1 MSMYIVEILKG
12 RDPLSLLFAGAILCT
27 ACIIFWPLIDVIIL
41 SFSIAVVLIPV
52 QRKVSSRI
60 NEGYSAFILCLSIVL
75 GLIFVMWFTF
85 NTLFGNLDYIR
96 TLLSQIA
103 VELTKIDILGSI
115 SEKVAQV
122 SGLEPVGNIFTTH
135 FITTL
140 FENIVAGI
148 TGWIGDF
155 LAASPILIVKV
166 VIFFLT
172 LYLFFLNGDKVIQEI
187 RSLIP
192 HQTTASL
199 DRLTKTTVDTMYSVY
214 IVNVEAAI
222 LTFLLAI
229 PFFMFLGYG
238 HVLFWSTLCG
248 LFQLVPFLGPQVLI
262 TFLLIYEFLL
272 GDIRGVFLTI
282 CVGYPLISG
291 IADFYFRPKRMGARM
306 AIHPALMMV
315 GIFGG
320 MLLMGLLGIV
330 LGPLMVAL
338 IASAYDIIIHPTSRE
353 IEGAFSDE

>member
-1 MSMYIVEILKG
+1 MYIVETLKG
-12 RDPLSLLFAGAILCT
+12 RDPLSLLFAGGILCA

-41 SFSIAVVLIPV
+41 SFSLAVVFIPV
-52 QRKVSSRI
+52 QRKVSSWVH
-60 NEGYSAFILCLSIVL
+60 EGYSAFIICASIVIA
-75 GLIFVMWFTF
+75 LIVLVWFTF

-96 TLLSQIA
+96 TLLNQMTA
-103 VELTKIDILGSI
+103 ELVTIDILSSL
-115 SEKVAQV
+115 SEKVAEV
-122 SGLEPVGNIFTTH
+122 SGIEPVGNIFTTH

-140 FENIVAGI
+140 FENLVAGI

-155 LAASPILIVKV
+155 VAASPILLIKI

-172 LYLFFLNGDKVIQEI
+172 LYLFLLNGDKIIRDV

-192 HQTTASL
+192 HQTITSL

-214 IVNVEAAI
+214 IVNVESAI
-222 LTFLLAI
+222 LTFILAL
-229 PFFMFLGYG
+229 PYFMFLGYG

-248 LFQLVPFLGPQVLI
+248 LFQLIPFLGPQILI
-262 TFLLIYEFLL
+262 AFLLIYEFLL
-272 GDIRGVFLTI
+272 GDIRGIILTI

-291 IADFYFRPKRMGARM
+291 IADFYFRPKRMGTRM
-306 AIHPALMMV
+306 AIHPVLMMV

-330 LGPLMVAL
+330 LGPLIVAL
-338 IASAYDIIIHPTSRE
+338 IASAYDIIIGRNY
-353 IEGAFSDE
+353 

>member
-1 MSMYIVEILKG
+1 MYIIEALKG
-12 RDPLSLLFAGAILCT
+12 RDPLSLLFAGGILCA

-41 SFSIAVVLIPV
+41 SFSLAVVFIPV
-52 QRKVSSRI
+52 QRKVSSWMK
-60 NEGYSAFILCLSIVL
+60 EGYSAFVICVGIVISL
-75 GLIFVMWFTF
+75 VVLVWFTF

-96 TLLSQIA
+96 TLLSQMTA
-103 VELTKIDILGSI
+103 ELNKIDILSSF
-115 SEKVAQV
+115 SERVAEV
-122 SGLEPVGNIFTTH
+122 SGIEPVGNIFTTH

-148 TGWIGDF
+148 TGWVGDF
-155 LAASPILIVKV
+155 LAASPVFIVKI

-172 LYLFFLNGDKVIQEI
+172 LYLFLLNGDKLIREI

-192 HQTTASL
+192 YQTVASL

-222 LTFLLAI
+222 LTFILAI
-229 PFFMFLGYG
+229 PFFMLLGYG

-248 LFQLVPFLGPQVLI
+248 LFQLIPFFGPQILI
-262 TFLLIYEFLL
+262 AFLLIYELLL
-272 GDIRGVFLTI
+272 GDIRGAILTI

-306 AIHPALMMV
+306 AIHPVLMMV

-320 MLLMGLLGIV
+320 MLLMGLLGLV
-330 LGPLMVAL
+330 LGPLIVAL
-338 IASAYDIIIHPTSRE
+338 IASAYDIIIHSAPKSSN
-353 IEGAFSDE
+353 GH